1 MTQRWRKH
9 CWVSES
15 CCSCCVC
22 HVRGHVTCRGDCDVL
37 LLRCS
42 SAAADAA
49 RAMWHART
57 GTNWRSSVI
66 ATVALTICQSVSQS
80 HLTSCTD
87 DDDDDITV
95 AAAAAAAAVTSA
107 NCRYTW
113 CRQNAITWPA
123 SHLLAHLN
131 SFYSSLPS
139 PSLPP
144 HTRCPRCRL
153 RPSLDDLLVP
163 VFIIVIVTVLG
174 SRDTR
179 VTSSDR

>member
-1 MTQRWRKH
+1 MKETLLSEWKLLQLLCVSRARSRDVPRWLWRII
-9 CWVSES
+9 VEMQLGRRR
-15 CCSCCVC
+15 CCP
-22 HVRGHVTCRGDCDVL
+22 
-37 LLRCS
+37 S
-42 SAAADAA
+42 SV
-49 RAMWHART
+49 ART

-95 AAAAAAAAVTSA
+95 AAAAAAAVTSA

-163 VFIIVIVTVLG
+163 VFIIVIVTVPG